1 MDQSFKQPN
10 QSLRATQNDEEDL
23 KLVLQQKQREDG
35 QEEVN
40 KEQMLPS
47 LIVSPGKLDQLVVSP
62 VIQETYDPF
71 DKVET
76 INIEES

>member
-10 QSLRATQNDEEDL
+10 QSLRASQNDEEDL
-23 KLVLQQKQREDG
+23 KLVLKQQQREDG
-35 QEEVN
+35 QEEVHQ
-40 KEQMLPS
+40 EQMLPS
-47 LIVSPGKLDQLVVSP
+47 FIVSPGKLDQLVVTP
-62 VIQETYDPF
+62 VIQESFDPI